1 VFLCNGRCLRS
12 RPMHSTHTARNTA
25 IKCIIM
31 YRTAPHCTKLYH
43 TDCMRVFRGSTTLT
57 VCVSFVAGSCT
68 SRVRLLLRFTNV
80 MRCARCSTLQ
90 HTATPCNTLQHPA
103 TPCNTL
109 QHTATHCHTLQHTAT
124 RRNALQ
130 HAATHCN
137 SLQHTNTLQ
146 YAATRCSTSHVSF
159 LLKFASVTRCDYMY
173 VYIYI

>member
-90 HTATPCNTLQHPA
+90 HTATHCNTLQHPA
-103 TPCNTL
+103 TPCRTL

-146 YAATRCSTSHVSF
+146 HAAAHHT
-159 LLKFASVTRCDYMY
+159 
-173 VYIYI
+173 